1 VPGALIAKPIVLDL
15 TLLLPCTDERRR
27 GEFAGPGDAA
37 SLDQKQLAIS
47 QSEKWFGALQIG
59 ASAEHIAAA
68 SCPVQHDHGKTI
80 AASKWLHKHLSYH
93 HLDLPAFCDY
103 AANQPSLVA
112 SAVSIILALCLLI
125 GNSCRYFNFV
135 GLLKRQLDGYHY
147 YDSQSSLNL
156 HRKAI

>member
-37 SLDQKQLAIS
+37 SLDQKQLAVS

-59 ASAEHIAAA
+59 ASAEHIVAA

-103 AANQPSLVA
+103 AANKPSLVA
-112 SAVSIILALCLLI
+112 SAVSIILSLMPSNRQFLPILQLCRVAEEATGRLP
-125 GNSCRYFNFV
+125 
-135 GLLKRQLDGYHY
+135 
-147 YDSQSSLNL
+147 SL
-156 HRKAI
+156 RFSEFS